1 MEVWW
6 SVTLPLTDT
15 LTRRTANAET
25 TQCAVGG
32 EPSSIYQVLDA
43 RGRVYR
49 GTPALPTTQEC
60 TTNGWSGTLES
71 ERPRAELGSGPA
83 IPWVMQMVTPRVLW

>member
-1 MEVWW
+1 MIEILGKWTVQRAVVWW

-15 LTRRTANAET
+15 LTRWTANADS
-25 TQCAVGG
+25 TQCTVGE

-49 GTPALPTTQEC
+49 GTPALPTTKSVPRTES
-60 TTNGWSGTLES
+60 TWRWYTGVGAAVSGT
-71 ERPRAELGSGPA
+71 R
-83 IPWVMQMVTPRVLW
+83 

>member
-49 GTPALPTTQEC
+49 GTPALPTTKSVPR
-60 TTNGWSGTLES
+60 TAGVVHWSRS
-71 ERPRAELGSGPA
+71 DRERNSVADPQFRG
-83 IPWVMQMVTPRVLW
+83 